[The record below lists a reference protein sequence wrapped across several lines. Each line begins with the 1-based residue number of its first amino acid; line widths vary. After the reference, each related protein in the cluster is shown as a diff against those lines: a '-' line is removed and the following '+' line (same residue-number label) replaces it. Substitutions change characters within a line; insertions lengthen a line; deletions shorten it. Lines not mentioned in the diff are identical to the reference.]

1 MQRRLRTMWT
11 VTCVLV
17 LIAGICIMAYP
28 HVRGAMM
35 DWQASQTAEEF
46 LSRVVLA
53 PYREKEADN
62 IIAAVERATEP
73 VREYAELWD
82 DMTAYNDTIYC
93 EQQSSL
99 CSVDSYKR
107 FDFTLVDYGLEDEIF
122 GVITIPAIDVN
133 MPIYLGAN
141 SENMAVGTAVMSQT
155 SLPIGGDNTNAV
167 ICGHRGWK
175 GAAYFLHIDELKV
188 GDEVTITNL
197 WAELHYE
204 VVGTKIISPHDVD
217 AIKIQEGKD
226 MITLLSCHPVASGG
240 KQRYLVFCERV
251 A

>member
-1 MQRRLRTMWT
+1 MQRRLRMIWT
-11 VTCVLV
+11 VFCVLA

-28 HVRGAMM
+28 HVRGAVT
-35 DWQASQTAEEF
+35 DWQASQMAEEF
-46 LSRVVLA
+46 LSRVVIA
-53 PYREKEADN
+53 PYREKETEN
-62 IIAAVERATEP
+62 IIGTIEKPTES
-73 VREYAELWD
+73 VQEYMALWED
-82 DMTAYNDTIYC
+82 LTDYNEMIYS

-107 FDFTLVDYGLEDEIF
+107 FDFTLADYDLEDETF
-122 GVITIPAIDVN
+122 GVLTIPAIDVN

-141 SENMAVGTAVMSQT
+141 SENMAVGAAVMSQT
-155 SLPIGGDNTNAV
+155 SLPIGGENTNAV

-175 GAAYFLHIDELKV
+175 GAAYFLHIDELKI

-197 WAELHYE
+197 WEELHYE
-204 VVGTKIISPHDVD
+204 VVGTKIILPHDVD

-251 A
+251 N